1 MKMPVNK
8 ATVDTTEEQR
18 LTTIIKA
25 EMNFVLRKNPSQW
38 KNGTFSQ

>member
-1 MKMPVNK
+1 MPVNK

-25 EMNFVLRKNPSQW
+25 EMNFVLRKKPFSM

>member
-18 LTTIIKA
+18 LTTITKA
-25 EMNFVLRKNPSQW
+25 EMNFVLRKKLFTMKKW
-38 KNGTFSQ
+38 YF